1 MIKEEL
7 KQEAEE
13 YALNQWEGN
22 LPWSVIQKSYYDG
35 AEPREKRIAELEAEN
50 LQLLKEWRVMDKAKQ
65 KAELKV
71 AELMGDVSTLEQ
83 DLKRLE
89 AQIEKM
95 KWHDLR
101 KDPND
106 LPKETGSY
114 VVSRFD
120 NYLKRKKVS
129 QTLFFIKGKGKGKGW
144 QTKMDKTQI
153 IAWCETPQFY

>member
-1 MIKEEL
+1 MTKEKLE
-7 KQEAEE
+7 KEAEE
-13 YALNQWEGN
+13 WIKDHSGLIGSYEFVKYDYD
-22 LPWSVIQKSYYDG
+22 SMQKAYLAG
-35 AEPREKRIAELEAEN
+35 AEPREKRIAELEQEN
-50 LQLLKEWRVMDKAKQ
+50 ERLKGDLELWESGACRATNLDKCGVVK
-65 KAELKV
+65 ELK
-71 AELMGDVSTLEQ
+71 
-83 DLKRLE
+83 

-153 IAWCETPQFY
+153 IAWCEIPQFY